1 MKNKLITFFGIRF
14 YDSPFVELINKINKG
29 GYLVAPAASSLSQ
42 IIKNKDHLKAL
53 KKASIAI
60 LDSGFFCILLFILK
74 GISVKKN
81 SGFLFMKNFLNYKY
95 AKNKKILSVD
105 PSAKDSLINQSFLR
119 KNKFTQVKSYIA
131 PKYNE
136 GDVKDVKLCKLVNL
150 YKPKY
155 ILINIGG
162 GVQEKLALYISQQSK
177 HNPSSLCLG
186 AAIGF
191 YTGSQA
197 PINSLVDHLYLG
209 WLARVI
215 YNPMIFIPRVIQSIY
230 LTRLFF
236 KKEAFK

>member
-1 MKNKLITFFGIRF
+1 MKNKLITFLGIRF
-14 YDSPFVELINKINKG
+14 YNYPFVELMNKINKG

-42 IIKNKDHLKAL
+42 IIADKYHHKAL
-53 KKASIAI
+53 KKSSIAI
-60 LDSGFFCILLFILK
+60 FDSGFFCLLLLILK
-74 GISVKKN
+74 GIVVKKN
-81 SGFLFMKNFLNYKY
+81 SGFLFLKNFLKYKY
-95 AKNKKILSVD
+95 AKNKKFLCID
-105 PSAKDSLINQSFLR
+105 PTHKDSLINQSFLR

-131 PKYNE
+131 PKYNPR
-136 GDVKDVKLCKLVNL
+136 DVIDVKLCKLVNL
-150 YKPKY
+150 YKPRY

-177 HNPSSLCLG
+177 HNPVSLCLG

-197 PINSLVDHLYLG
+197 PINSLLDRLYLG
-209 WLARVI
+209 WLMRVI
-215 YNPMIFIPRVIQSIY
+215 YNPVIFIPRIVQSIY

>member
-1 MKNKLITFFGIRF
+1 MKNKLITFLGIRF
-14 YDSPFVELINKINKG
+14 YDYPFVELMNKINKG

-42 IIKNKDHLKAL
+42 IISDKYHHKAL
-53 KKASIAI
+53 KKSSIAI
-60 LDSGFFCILLFILK
+60 FDSGFFCLLLLILK
-74 GISVKKN
+74 GIVVKKN
-81 SGFLFMKNFLNYKY
+81 SGFLFLKNFLKYKY
-95 AKNKKILSVD
+95 AKNKKFLCID
-105 PSAKDSLINQSFLR
+105 PTHKDSLINQSFLR

-131 PKYNE
+131 PKYNPR
-136 GDVKDVKLCKLVNL
+136 DVIDVKLCKLVNL
-150 YKPKY
+150 YKPRY

-177 HNPSSLCLG
+177 HNPVSLCLG

-197 PINSLVDHLYLG
+197 PISSLVDQLYLG
-209 WLARVI
+209 WLMRVI
-215 YNPMIFIPRVIQSIY
+215 YNPVIFIPRIVQSIY